1 MRLMLTKMVSFESQR
16 NKGFSPNIQPSQQG
30 IETRVILTSKKKYF
44 SFIPLIPQKIGKFS
58 SEIKM
63 GPYSAP

>member
-1 MRLMLTKMVSFESQR
+1 MLTKMVSFESQR
-16 NKGFSPNIQPSQQG
+16 NKGFSPNIRPSQQG
-30 IETRVILTSKKKYF
+30 IETRVILTSKKYF
-44 SFIPLIPQKIGKFS
+44 SFIPLIPQKKKIGKFS

>member
-1 MRLMLTKMVSFESQR
+1 MRIMLTKMVSFESQR
-16 NKGFSPNIQPSQQG
+16 NKGFSPNIRPSQQG
-30 IETRVILTSKKKYF
+30 IETRVILTSKKIFFFY
-44 SFIPLIPQKIGKFS
+44 PLDTAKKIGKFS

>member
-30 IETRVILTSKKKYF
+30 IETRVILTSKKIFFFY
-44 SFIPLIPQKIGKFS
+44 PLDTAKNRKI
-58 SEIKM
+58 
-63 GPYSAP
+63 

>member
-30 IETRVILTSKKKYF
+30 IETRVILTSKNIF
-44 SFIPLIPQKIGKFS
+44 LLSP
-58 SEIKM
+58 
-63 GPYSAP
+63 